1 MKRENEDS
9 GLVDL
14 DALIR
19 TMNEDAERARRAQSA
34 RPLKLEPRIVP
45 QRLPIAPKRPRLRR
59 IAVAVVALA
68 SLGGNAFALA
78 KVAARVL
85 EQRATA
91 TEAAA
96 PPRTALGTAAPAPL
110 LPPVMAVTADPI
122 PPSPTPLSSAPATAR
137 RVSARAPM
145 VSAGPRAPEAP
156 VALAPAPEPTA
167 APKIDL
173 SHSEGGASLM
183 EAMRLAAGPSVETR
197 TTPAPVFSR
206 VEPEAKQLH
215 PAPGAL
221 VAAIANVQDGAR
233 RCLEPGDAPRAC
245 TVVFRSSGDVARVD
259 VPGGDAKSECIRASL
274 ARARLD
280 AFSEPTYPARILVR
294 P

>member
-19 TMNEDAERARRAQSA
+19 IMNEDAARARRAQWA
-34 RPLKLEPRIVP
+34 RPLALEPRAFP
-45 QRLPIAPKRPRLRR
+45 QRLPAAPRR
-59 IAVAVVALA
+59 SRQRRVVVAALALA

-78 KVAARVL
+78 KVAARVI
-85 EQRATA
+85 EERAPVV
-91 TEAAA
+91 EAAA
-96 PPRTALGTAAPAPL
+96 PPRPSSVAAPAAVAPL
-110 LPPVMAVTADPI
+110 ATPASSPTADPI
-122 PPSPTPLSSAPATAR
+122 PSAPPPTVSVVPPRRAT
-137 RVSARAPM
+137 SAPM
-145 VSAGPRAPEAP
+145 VSAAPSREVEAKM
-156 VALAPAPEPTA
+156 ALAPAPEPTV
-167 APKIDL
+167 APKVD
-173 SHSEGGASLM
+173 LM
-183 EAMRLAAGPSVETR
+183 EAMRLAAGPSADAR

-221 VAAIANVQDGAR
+221 VAAIASVQDGAR
-233 RCLEPGDAPRAC
+233 RCLAPDDAPRAC
-245 TVVFRSSGDVARVD
+245 TVVFRSGGDVLRVD

-274 ARARLD
+274 SRARLD
-280 AFSEPTYPARILVR
+280 AFSEPSYPARILVR

>member
-34 RPLKLEPRIVP
+34 RPLKLEPRTVP
-45 QRLPIAPKRPRLRR
+45 QRLPRTPKRPRLRR

-85 EQRATA
+85 EERATA
-91 TEAAA
+91 TEGAT

-110 LPPVMAVTADPI
+110 LPPVMAVTADAI
-122 PPSPTPLSSAPATAR
+122 PPPPTPLPSASVTAR
-137 RVSARAPM
+137 PVSARAPM
-145 VSAGPRAPEAP
+145 ASAAPREPEIP
-156 VALAPAPEPTA
+156 VALAPAAESTA

-183 EAMRLAAGPSVETR
+183 EAMRLAAGPSAETR
-197 TTPAPVFSR
+197 AMPAPVFSR

-259 VPGGDAKSECIRASL
+259 VPGGDPKSECIRASL

-280 AFSEPTYPARILVR
+280 AFSEP
-294 P
+294 